1 LPARRVHRAA
11 HALAV
16 QQDASGG
23 VQSGGAGRSAG
34 RHAGHHTRRQ
44 RRELLR
50 GVAQLHRP
58 HEEPGGQVQ
67 RFAVRRP
74 VRTR

>member
-1 LPARRVHRAA
+1 VHHTA

-23 VQSGGAGRSAG
+23 VQGGGARRGSG
-34 RHAGHHTRRQ
+34 RHGRDHTSGQ

-50 GVAQLHRP
+50 GAAQLHCP
-58 HEEPGGQVQ
+58 DEEPGGQVQ
-67 RFAVRRP
+67 RFAVRRQERQRS
-74 VRTR
+74 VRPS